1 MNLCWITFD
10 DVSEKNV
17 RVISIKNRIK
27 YFPESCNVSIISPK
41 LIADKELKSYITKN
55 IVIDERIYG
64 ANFKSPAMPLRMINI
79 LKKISKEIGNF
90 DMIITDTIYVPFYKY
105 FSKKKPPIVMLV
117 HGIVSDEVLSKNLI
131 KKHSLAYKFLQIMEK
146 KAYKLC
152 NKIIAV
158 TGGINKYLVKEFHIN
173 PYKIVVIPNAVD
185 PDLFKPMDKGRCIS
199 DLKLNETNC
208 YICFVGNLTPW
219 QGVDYLV
226 KAAPLILNEIPN
238 AKILIVG
245 DGLMSGELINLV
257 EKTGVSDNVIFT
269 GAVPHEEVPKYIN
282 ASDVCVATF
291 IKERNM
297 SIGLSP
303 LKIFEYTACEKPI
316 VSSRIPNLEFV
327 EDQNAGILVEPENP
341 EELAKATIK
350 LLKGEK
356 LGEEMGRNG
365 REYVVKN
372 HGWEAVARR
381 VAEVCE
387 SVIEEQKKK

>member
-10 DVSEKNV
+10 DVSEKSV

-27 YFPESCNVSIISPK
+27 YFPESYNVTIISPK
-41 LIADKELKSYITKN
+41 LIEDKDLKSYITKN

-64 ANFKSPAMPLRMINI
+64 ANFKSLAMPLRMINI
-79 LKKISKEIGNF
+79 LNKISKEIGNF
-90 DMIITDTIYVPFYKY
+90 DVIITDTIYVPFYKY
-105 FSKKKPPIVMLV
+105 ISKKKPPLVMLV

-131 KKHSLAYKFLQIMEK
+131 KKNSLTHKFLQVMEK

-152 NKIIAV
+152 NRIIAV
-158 TGGINKYLVKEFHIN
+158 TGGINEYLVNEFHIN

-185 PDLFKPMDKGRCIS
+185 PDLFKPMDKGRCIR

-208 YICFVGNLTPW
+208 YVCFVGNLAPW

-257 EKTGVSDNVIFT
+257 EKTGVCDNVIFT

-282 ASDVCVATF
+282 ASDVCVAP
-291 IKERNM
+291 KKPLKSEY
-297 SIGLSP
+297 SP
-303 LKIFEYTACEKPI
+303 LKLYEYMACGKS
-316 VSSRIPNLEFV
+316 VVASRIRGFEILEQ
-327 EDQNAGILVEPENP
+327 QNAGILVEPENT

-372 HGWEAVARR
+372 HSWEAVARR
-381 VAEVCE
+381 VVEVCE
-387 SVIEEQKKK
+387 SVIEEQKKT